1 MRFCAR
7 GGKPSAN
14 AFRSA
19 AAKLARVE
27 VDSERGV
34 NLFSRYK
41 DEGRVRVGRE
51 HLLRARAP
59 RDAFQAQ
66 RVQSREHDRA
76 RGRGDPRP
84 ATLRLFRAEE
94 PEHLGVIFGALGY
107 AVKCTSRTPRMRLR

>member
-41 DEGRVRVGRE
+41 DEGRSQPPGASIFF
-51 HLLRARAP
+51 ARAL
-59 RDAFQAQ
+59 
-66 RVQSREHDRA
+66 
-76 RGRGDPRP
+76 P
-84 ATLRLFRAEE
+84 ATRSRRSASSLENTTVL
-94 PEHLGVIFGALGY
+94 VGAATL
-107 AVKCTSRTPRMRLR
+107 APPPCASSAPRNPSISA